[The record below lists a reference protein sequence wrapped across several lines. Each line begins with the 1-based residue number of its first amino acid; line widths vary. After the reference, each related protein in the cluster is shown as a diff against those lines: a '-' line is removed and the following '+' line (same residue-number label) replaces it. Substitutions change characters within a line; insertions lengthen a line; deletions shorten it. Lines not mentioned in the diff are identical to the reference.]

1 MTGYNKVFL
10 DTTPLIYFL
19 DNDDNFGDKTKSIFE
34 EILNNEA
41 TILSSVITCSE
52 YLVYPYRTDNQ
63 EKIDVFFEFIN
74 ACEIDLI
81 PISVDIA
88 KTAAKI
94 RAEYKDFKAMDSL
107 QLAVAILSGCDIF
120 LTNDK
125 QLRQF
130 TELKVVTVE
139 EWQLS

>member
-19 DNDDNFGDKTKSIFE
+19 DSDDNFGDKTKSIFE